1 MAEGSGATSNVVG
14 LSADIV
20 AAYVTKNHIQR
31 DELPALIAT
40 VHEALRSAAIG
51 VTEPPKPE
59 PVIPPNKSVR
69 PDHIVC
75 LLDGKKFKS
84 LKRHLSTNHNMTP
97 QEYRATFGL
106 RPDYPMVAPAYASA
120 RSDLARAMGLGR
132 KGGSSLSDAPEP
144 TGDSSGPEPEA
155 PSERRPKVA
164 AKRASGGSRKKSA
177 KVPVKGKAKKKEEP
191 LGAPFLG

>member
-1 MAEGSGATSNVVG
+1 MAEGSGATSNLVG

-20 AAYVTKNHIQR
+20 AAYVTKNHIQK

-75 LLDGKKFKS
+75 LFDGKKFKS
-84 LKRHLSTNHNMTP
+84 LKRHLRTNHNMTP
-97 QEYRATFGL
+97 QEYRRLSGCGPITPWWL
-106 RPDYPMVAPAYASA
+106 RPTRLLDPIWPGRWDWGVKEGVLRRTRQSPWEIRRKQHLRHHPS
-120 RSDLARAMGLGR
+120 RSPR
-132 KGGSSLSDAPEP
+132 
-144 TGDSSGPEPEA
+144 
-155 PSERRPKVA
+155 
-164 AKRASGGSRKKSA
+164 
-177 KVPVKGKAKKKEEP
+177 
-191 LGAPFLG
+191 

>member
-1 MAEGSGATSNVVG
+1 MAEGSGATSDVVG

-20 AAYVTKNHIQR
+20 AAYVTKNHIQK

-75 LLDGKKFKS
+75 L
-84 LKRHLSTNHNMTP
+84 ST
-97 QEYRATFGL
+97 
-106 RPDYPMVAPAYASA
+106 A
-120 RSDLARAMGLGR
+120 RNSNR
-132 KGGSSLSDAPEP
+132 
-144 TGDSSGPEPEA
+144 
-155 PSERRPKVA
+155 
-164 AKRASGGSRKKSA
+164 
-177 KVPVKGKAKKKEEP
+177 
-191 LGAPFLG
+191 

>member
-20 AAYVTKNHIQR
+20 AAYVTKNHIQK

-51 VTEPPKPE
+51 VIEPPKPE

-75 LLDGKKFKS
+75 LFDGKKFKS
-84 LKRHLSTNHNMTP
+84 LKRHLRTNHNMTP

-120 RSDLARAMGLGR
+120 RSDLARTMGLGR
-132 KGGSSLSDAPEP
+132 KGGRSPTGAPEP
-144 TGDSSGPEPEA
+144 IGDSPETAPEPS
-155 PSERRPKVA
+155 SERKPKVA

-177 KVPVKGKAKKKEEP
+177 KVPVKGKAKKKKSR
-191 LGAPFLG
+191 

>member
-20 AAYVTKNHIQR
+20 AADVTKNHIQK

-51 VTEPPKPE
+51 VLEPPKPE

-75 LLDGKKFKS
+75 LFDGK
-84 LKRHLSTNHNMTP
+84 
-97 QEYRATFGL
+97 
-106 RPDYPMVAPAYASA
+106 
-120 RSDLARAMGLGR
+120 
-132 KGGSSLSDAPEP
+132 SS
-144 TGDSSGPEPEA
+144 
-155 PSERRPKVA
+155 
-164 AKRASGGSRKKSA
+164 SR
-177 KVPVKGKAKKKEEP
+177 
-191 LGAPFLG
+191 

>member
-75 LLDGKKFKS
+75 LFDGKKFKS

-155 PSERRPKVA
+155 SSERRPKVA

-177 KVPVKGKAKKKEEP
+177 KVPVKGKAKKKKSR
-191 LGAPFLG
+191 

>member
-1 MAEGSGATSNVVG
+1 MAEGSGATSNLVG

-20 AAYVTKNHIQR
+20 AAYVTKNHIQK
-31 DELPALIAT
+31 DELPVLIPT
-40 VHEALRSAAIG
+40 FHESLRSAAIG
-51 VTEPPKPE
+51 VTEAPKPE

-75 LLDGKKFKS
+75 LFDGKKFKS

-155 PSERRPKVA
+155 SSERRSKVA
-164 AKRASGGSRKKSA
+164 AKRASGSRKNSA
-177 KVPVKGKAKKKEEP
+177 KVPVKGKAKKKKSR
-191 LGAPFLG
+191 

>member
-1 MAEGSGATSNVVG
+1 MDEVPDSKRRIMAEGSGATSNVVG

-75 LLDGKKFKS
+75 LFDGKKFKS
-84 LKRHLSTNHNMTP
+84 LKRHLRTNHNMTP

-132 KGGSSLSDAPEP
+132 KGASSLTDAPEP
-144 TGDSSGPEPEA
+144 MGDTPTAPEA
-155 PSERRPKVA
+155 SSERKPKVA
-164 AKRASGGSRKKSA
+164 AKR
-177 KVPVKGKAKKKEEP
+177 
-191 LGAPFLG
+191 

>member
-1 MAEGSGATSNVVG
+1 MMAEGSEATSNFVG

-20 AAYVTKNHIQR
+20 AAYVAKNHIQK

-51 VTEPPKPE
+51 VTEPAKPE
-59 PVIPPNKSVR
+59 PVIPPNKSVQS
-69 PDHIVC
+69 DHIVC
-75 LLDGKKFKS
+75 LFDGKKFKS
-84 LKRHLSTNHNMTP
+84 LKRHLSANHNMTP

-120 RSDLARAMGLGR
+120 RSDLARTMGLGR
-132 KGGSSLSDAPEP
+132 KGGSSPTDAPEP
-144 TGDSSGPEPEA
+144 TGDAPETA
-155 PSERRPKVA
+155 SERKPKVA

-177 KVPVKGKAKKKEEP
+177 KVPLKSKA
-191 LGAPFLG
+191 

>member
-20 AAYVTKNHIQR
+20 AAYVTKNHIQK

-51 VTEPPKPE
+51 VLEPPKPE

-75 LLDGKKFKS
+75 LFDGKKFKS
-84 LKRHLSTNHNMTP
+84 LKRHLRTNHNMTP

-120 RSDLARAMGLGR
+120 RSDLARTMGLGR
-132 KGGSSLSDAPEP
+132 KGGSSPKDASEPMGNSPETAPEA
-144 TGDSSGPEPEA
+144 SSEP
-155 PSERRPKVA
+155 RPKVA

-177 KVPVKGKAKKKEEP
+177 KVPVKGKAKKKKSR
-191 LGAPFLG
+191 

>member
-20 AAYVTKNHIQR
+20 AAYVTKNHIQK

-59 PVIPPNKSVR
+59 PVISPNKSVR

-75 LLDGKKFKS
+75 LFDGKKFKS
-84 LKRHLSTNHNMTP
+84 LKRHLRTNHNMTP

-120 RSDLARAMGLGR
+120 RSDLARTMGLGR
-132 KGGSSLSDAPEP
+132 KGGRSSTDASEPMGGSPETAPEA
-144 TGDSSGPEPEA
+144 SSEPK
-155 PSERRPKVA
+155 PKVA

-177 KVPVKGKAKKKEEP
+177 KVPVKGKAKKKQSS
-191 LGAPFLG
+191 